1 MSSQA
6 VCRQLVQSVIPTPVQ
21 TTELACNHKADGPI
35 WMWPCDHAAHRVDIY
50 YVEKQP
56 QTAIVL
62 HPPPYCMLLSGI
74 QLLMGCY
81 CAAKLVHDEKR
92 AALAL
97 LHYLP

>member
-6 VCRQLVQSVIPTPVQ
+6 ACRQLVYNVIPTPVQ
-21 TTELACNHKADGPI
+21 AAGLACSHKAGVLI
-35 WMWPCDHAAHRVDIY
+35 WMWPCDHAAHRVGIY
-50 YVEKQP
+50 YAEEQP

-81 CAAKLVHDEKR
+81 SVAKLVHDERR
-92 AALAL
+92 ATIAL
-97 LHYLP
+97 